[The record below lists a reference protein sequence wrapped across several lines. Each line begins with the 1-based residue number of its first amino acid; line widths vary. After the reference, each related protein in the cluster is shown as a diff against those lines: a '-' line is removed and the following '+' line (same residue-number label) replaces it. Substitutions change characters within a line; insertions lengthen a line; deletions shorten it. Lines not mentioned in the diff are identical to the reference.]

1 MAKRKQPS
9 PTRPL
14 TSSTTDEDALTARI
28 LELVIWGRHRAP
40 TLVVAGVVFVVL
52 VVGAFYWSSQ
62 RSTQLDAAAFELEEL
77 QQTVG
82 FQDPATFEASVQ
94 GYLDRFGGT
103 PFAIEARL
111 LLARVHLLSA
121 VSDPNAAVEVLEAV
135 APDFSS
141 PLALDATFMLAAA
154 LEQAERWNE
163 AIQIYE
169 ELLSQVEFS
178 FQRVEAGEGQAR
190 SLLASG
196 DSAGAVQAYQS
207 ILDALEP
214 DDPDRPRHQMRL
226 AELRIQES

>member
-1 MAKRKQPS
+1 MATRKPS
-9 PTRPL
+9 PTRPS
-14 TSSTTDEDALTARI
+14 TSSSTNEDAFTARI
-28 LELVIWGRHRAP
+28 LELVIWGRRRAP
-40 TLVVAGVVFVVL
+40 TLVVYGVVLVVL

-62 RSTQLDAAAFELEEL
+62 RSAQLDAAAGELEEL

-111 LLARVHLLSA
+111 LLARVHLLSE
-121 VSDPNAAVEVLEAV
+121 VSDPNAAVEVLAVV

-141 PLALDATFMLAAA
+141 PLALDATFMLATA
-154 LEQAERWNE
+154 LEQAGRWNE

-169 ELLSQVEFS
+169 ELLSEVEFS

-190 SLLASG
+190 SFLASG
-196 DSAGAVQAYQS
+196 DSAGAVQVYQS
-207 ILDALEP
+207 ILDELEP

>member
-1 MAKRKQPS
+1 MATRKPS
-9 PTRPL
+9 RTRTS
-14 TSSTTDEDALTARI
+14 TSSSTDEDAFTARI
-28 LELVIWGRHRAP
+28 LELVIWARRRAP
-40 TLVVAGVVFVVL
+40 TLVVYGVVLVVL
-52 VVGAFYWSSQ
+52 VVGAFYWSNQ
-62 RSTQLDAAAFELEEL
+62 RSGQLDAAAGELEEL

-111 LLARVHLLSA
+111 LLARVHLLA
-121 VSDPNAAVEVLEAV
+121 EVSDPNAAVEALAAV

-154 LEQAERWNE
+154 LEQAGRWDE

-169 ELLSQVEFS
+169 EILSQVEFS

-196 DSAGAVQAYQS
+196 DSAGAVQVYQS

-226 AELRIQES
+226 AELRIQEN